1 MPLGLPKRLFGAVF
15 SFRKSDLV
23 IQSVSSCWDPPFFH
37 SNAKILASLLYLP
50 QTPSGCEGRD
60 TRNRQRQKPRVSV
73 TIHTATQ
80 LLLIQKPRIIEISTI
95 TQLNNDIQTYTSW
108 RHVYTY
114 EFLNRYINLCC
125 SRRHEPYIRG
135 PTRLVRARSVLALSA
150 GHQTATEIDY
160 GSVCRLGDL
169 LNT

>member
-1 MPLGLPKRLFGAVF
+1 M
-15 SFRKSDLV
+15 

-95 TQLNNDIQTYTSW
+95 TQLNNDMQTYTSW